1 MDGLEYRT
9 TMRGMPAGERPRE
22 RLMALGSRVLTDP
35 ELVAILLGSGTR
47 SQTALEVAKCL
58 LQRGGLRVLAQD
70 SVEELAH
77 QHGIGEARACVLK
90 AAVEIGRRL
99 TTSSAERTTIR
110 SPGDVGDLLM
120 EDMRYLDR
128 EHFRIVMLNTKNQV
142 LAVES
147 VAVGSLNAA
156 IVHPREIFKSAI
168 SRSAAAVV
176 LVHNHPSGDPTPSQD
191 DIQITRRLVDAG
203 RLLGIEV
210 LDHVVIGDNRY
221 LSLRTTRTDW

>member
-1 MDGLEYRT
+1 MEDLEYRT
-9 TMRGMPAGERPRE
+9 TMRGMPASERPRE
-22 RLMALGSRVLTDP
+22 RLVALGSRVLTDA

-47 SQTALEVAKCL
+47 SQTALEVARSL
-58 LQRGGLRVLAQD
+58 LHRGGLRVLAQA
-70 SVEELAH
+70 SVEELAR
-77 QHGIGEARACVLK
+77 QHGIGAARACVLK
-90 AAVEIGRRL
+90 AAAEIGKRL
-99 TTSSAERTTIR
+99 TTMSTERAIIT

-156 IVHPREIFKSAI
+156 IVHPREIFKAAI
-168 SRSAAAVV
+168 SKSAAAVV

-191 DIQITRRLVDAG
+191 DIQITKRLVDAG

-221 LSLRTTRTDW
+221 LSLRTTRADW

>member
-1 MDGLEYRT
+1 MDELEYRT
-9 TMRGMPAGERPRE
+9 TLKDLPASERPRE
-22 RLMALGSRVLTDP
+22 RLAMLGTRALTDT

-47 SQTALEVAKCL
+47 SKTALEVARCL
-58 LQRGGLRVLAQD
+58 LQGEGIRVLAQA
-70 SVEELAH
+70 SVDELAREP
-77 QHGIGEARACVLK
+77 GIGLAKACVLK
-90 AAVEIGRRL
+90 AAAEIGRRL
-99 TTSSAERTTIR
+99 ASSSMDRAVVR

-142 LAVES
+142 LGVES

-168 SRSAAAVV
+168 TRSAAAVV
-176 LVHNHPSGDPTPSQD
+176 LVHNHPSGDPTPSQE
-191 DIQITRRLVDAG
+191 DIQITRRLVEAG

-221 LSLRTTRTDW
+221 LSLRGTRADW

>member
-1 MDGLEYRT
+1 MEYRT
-9 TMRGMPAGERPRE
+9 TMRSMPAGERPRE
-22 RLMALGSRVLTDP
+22 RLAALGSSVLTDA

-47 SQTALEVAKCL
+47 SQTALEVARSL
-58 LQRGGLRVLAQD
+58 LHRGGLRVLAQA
-70 SVEELAH
+70 SVEELAR
-77 QHGIGEARACVLK
+77 QHGIGAARACALK
-90 AAVEIGRRL
+90 AAAEIGKRL
-99 TTSSAERTTIR
+99 TMSSAERATIT

-128 EHFRIVMLNTKNQV
+128 EHFRIVMLNTRNQV

-156 IVHPREIFKSAI
+156 IVHPREIFKAAI

>member
-1 MDGLEYRT
+1 MEDLEYRT
-9 TMRGMPAGERPRE
+9 TMRGMPASERPRE
-22 RLMALGSRVLTDP
+22 RLVALGSRVLTDA

-47 SQTALEVAKCL
+47 SQTALEVARSL
-58 LQRGGLRVLAQD
+58 LYRGGLRVLAQA
-70 SVEELAH
+70 SVEELAR
-77 QHGIGEARACVLK
+77 QHGIGAARACVLK
-90 AAVEIGRRL
+90 AAAEIGKRL
-99 TTSSAERTTIR
+99 TTMSTERAIIT

-156 IVHPREIFKSAI
+156 IVHPREIFKAAI
-168 SRSAAAVV
+168 SKSAAAVV

-191 DIQITRRLVDAG
+191 DIQITKRLVDAG

-221 LSLRTTRTDW
+221 LSLRTTRADW